1 MNIKAMYA
9 AGGAIAAVAIVIF
22 LVISSGIF
30 GNGNFHGQVGFN
42 QNALKDTQAI
52 KLSIKNIS
60 GKAIVGNKTAN
71 IQVVFNAYNP
81 NSGTVILEAISYNVF
96 VNNIRLI
103 SNDIGAKLEGF
114 VASQEGVF
122 PVIGNGT
129 VILKDTQVLHRNNL
143 IADSWSKIVEGK
155 ANYVV
160 NGTYSY
166 KQTSS
171 IQATGE
177 DRAFR
182 LTYP

>member
-1 MNIKAMYA
+1 MKAIYA
-9 AGGAIAAVAIVIF
+9 AGGASAAVAIAIF

-30 GNGNFHGQVGFN
+30 SSGNFHGQGGFN
-42 QNALKDTQAI
+42 QDALKDTQPI

-60 GKAIVGNKTAN
+60 GKQIGNKTAN
-71 IQVVFNAYNP
+71 IQVVFDAYNP
-81 NSGTVILEAISYNVF
+81 NRGTVILEAISYNVF

-103 SNDIGAKLEGF
+103 SGDIGAKLEGF

-122 PVIGNGT
+122 PVIGNST
-129 VILKDTQVLHRNNL
+129 VTLKDTQILHRNNL
-143 IADSWSKIVEGK
+143 IADSWGKVVDGK

-171 IQATGE
+171 IQATVE

>member
-1 MNIKAMYA
+1 MNIKAIYA

-42 QNALKDTQAI
+42 QNALKDAQAI

-60 GKAIVGNKTAN
+60 GKQIDNKNAN
-71 IQVVFNAYNP
+71 IQVVFDAYNP
-81 NSGTVILEAISYNVF
+81 NRGTVILEAISYNVF

-103 SNDIGAKLEGF
+103 SSDIGAKLEGF

-129 VILKDTQVLHRNNL
+129 VILKDTQILHRNNL
-143 IADSWSKIVEGK
+143 IADSWIKIVNGK

-177 DRAFR
+177 DRDFR

>member
-1 MNIKAMYA
+1 M
-9 AGGAIAAVAIVIF
+9 AIVIF

-81 NSGTVILEAISYNVF
+81 NSGTVILGAISYNVF

-122 PVIGNGT
+122 PVIGNG
-129 VILKDTQVLHRNNL
+129 R
-143 IADSWSKIVEGK
+143 
-155 ANYVV
+155 
-160 NGTYSY
+160 
-166 KQTSS
+166 
-171 IQATGE
+171 
-177 DRAFR
+177 
-182 LTYP
+182 